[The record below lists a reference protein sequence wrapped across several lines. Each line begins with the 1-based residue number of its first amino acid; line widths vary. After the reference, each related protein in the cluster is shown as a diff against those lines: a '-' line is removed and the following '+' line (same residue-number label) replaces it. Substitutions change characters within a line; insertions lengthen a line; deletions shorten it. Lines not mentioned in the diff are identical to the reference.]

1 MQKGDGDAAT
11 WLLPNTPTALIRGS
25 PDRGQGPVRAVGHR
39 AEHDVMARVLATRPG
54 TRLPASGKPVVT
66 SRPRPGP
73 TESASTKRSDVW
85 YANCTAVRAAGKA
98 PIRRGEPG
106 YDRHLDRD
114 GDGIACE

>member
-1 MQKGDGDAAT
+1 MARQIAVKLRYGLWVTAAERDA
-11 WLLPNTPTALIRGS
+11 
-25 PDRGQGPVRAVGHR
+25 
-39 AEHDVMARVLATRPG
+39 MARVLTTRPG